1 MKKISAGLVLTDGVK
16 LLVCH
21 VTGRNFYDIPKGLVD
36 DGEEPAAACVREVRE
51 ETGLLI
57 KWETIT
63 DLGVYEYTRD
73 KDLHLF
79 LLHQRDLPDP
89 ESMSCSSFFI
99 NKAGRR
105 MPEVDGYR
113 YVSFGEK
120 EIYLTQS
127 MAGVIATVQTRFIA
141 KIIKHL

>member
-1 MKKISAGLVLTDGVK
+1 MKRISAGLVLTDGAK

-21 VTGRNFYDIPKGLVD
+21 VTGRNFYDIPKGLVN

-57 KWETIT
+57 KQKIIT

-79 LLHQRDLPDP
+79 LLHWRDLPDP
-89 ESMSCSSFFI
+89 GMMNCSSYFI
-99 NKAGRR
+99 NKEGLRL
-105 MPEVDGYR
+105 PEVDGYR
-113 YVSFGEK
+113 YIAFKEK
-120 EIYLTQS
+120 ELYLTRS
-127 MAGVIATVQTRFIA
+127 MAGVIAVIQTRFIG
-141 KIIKHL
+141 KINK

>member
-1 MKKISAGLVLTDGVK
+1 MKKISAGLLLTDGAK

-36 DGEEPAAACVREVRE
+36 DGEEPTAACIREVRE
-51 ETGLLI
+51 ETNLLI
-57 KWETIT
+57 KREIIA

-79 LLHQRDLPDP
+79 LLYRRDLPDTGN
-89 ESMSCSSFFI
+89 MGCSSFFI

-105 MPEVDGYR
+105 LPEVDGYR
-113 YVSFGEK
+113 YIALKEK
-120 EIYLTQS
+120 EIYLTQN
-127 MAGVIATVQTRFIA
+127 MARVIGTALTI
-141 KIIKHL
+141 

>member
-36 DGEEPAAACVREVRE
+36 DGEEPAAACVREVKE

-57 KWETIT
+57 KREIIT
-63 DLGVYEYTRD
+63 DLGVYEYTSD
-73 KDLHLF
+73 KNLHLF
-79 LLHQRDLPDP
+79 LLHLRDLPDP
-89 ESMSCSSFFI
+89 GSMNCSSYFI

-105 MPEVDGYR
+105 LPEVDGYQ
-113 YVSFGEK
+113 YVAFGEK
-120 EIYLTQS
+120 ELYLARS
-127 MAGVIATVQTRFIA
+127 MAVVIAKVQTRFIV
-141 KIIKHL
+141 KINK